1 MKVRE
6 LREILENCNPEAEIT
21 VKKEEYWG
29 PNEDG
34 DEGTFINY
42 FTIGDIGYVT
52 HHTATKVIQDT
63 KNLDIWIEEF

>member
-6 LREILENCNPEAEIT
+6 LREILDNCNPEAEIT
-21 VKKEEYWG
+21 VKQEEYWG

-42 FTIGDIGYVT
+42 FTIDDIG
-52 HHTATKVIQDT
+52 
-63 KNLDIWIEEF
+63 